1 VKNDYGRVY
10 RVTIQY
16 NTALFENGEKFID
29 EVMPGVRDGED
40 LLKLESVDGDT
51 IKTLWTVPEREG
63 VHEIENELFYVLA
76 DGQYGSYSCEFV
88 E

>member
-1 VKNDYGRVY
+1 MKNDYGRVY

-16 NTALFENGEKFID
+16 NKALFETAEKFITV
-29 EVMPGVRDGED
+29 VMPVVRDGGD
-40 LLKLESVDGDT
+40 ILKLESVEDNV
-51 IKTLWTVPEREG
+51 IKVIWTVPDREG
-63 VHEIENELFYVLA
+63 VHEIENALFYVLE